1 MPNLLDYI
9 EWRGDLTFDQAP
21 LNEVDNLIFCLL
33 SYVDLDGIV
42 PGVKGLI
49 LNDKQVIHPEQRRM
63 TLRSAAAEY
72 FLTRPTC
79 SRHPLGFIIPADI
92 LTLFRHA
99 AQAPRYREIELTGY
113 VNRISDKRACQFSA
127 LTFHLPG
134 DVVFVAF
141 RGTDDTITGWKED
154 LNLSVMDEIPAQRM
168 AADYLNDLDMTP
180 DTRLTVG
187 GHSKGGNLAVWG
199 AVHANASIR
208 ERIQAVYSN
217 DGPGFSEG
225 TTHSE
230 SYQALRPRIHLLLP
244 EDSLVGLLLEQET
257 TYRVV
262 KSKRRGFG
270 QHDGLSWEVLGGSF
284 LTAESLSPL
293 GLRHKNVLCDRIAT
307 LPVSRR
313 REYIRLLSNLLEA
326 TGAETLMQ
334 LYQNKG
340 RVILS
345 FMKAY
350 RALSESDRNA
360 LSALRDTVFSNKAD
374 TALCTEPTGH
384 HRSRGNIGVQLFP
397 LSSR

>member
-1 MPNLLDYI
+1 MSNLLDYI

-42 PGVKGLI
+42 PGIKGLV
-49 LNDKQVIHPEQRRM
+49 LNDKQVIHPEKRRM

-99 AQAPRYREIELTGY
+99 AQAPRYREIELAGY

-141 RGTDDTITGWKED
+141 RGTDDTIAGWKED
-154 LNLSVMDEIPAQRM
+154 LNLSVMNEIPAQRM
-168 AADYLNDLDMTP
+168 AADYLNDLDVTP

-199 AVHANASIR
+199 VLHANESIR
-208 ERIQAVYSN
+208 QKLQSVYSN

-225 TTHSE
+225 TTRSE
-230 SYQALRPRIHLLLP
+230 TYQALRPRIRLLLP
-244 EDSLVGLLLEQET
+244 EDSLVGLLLEQEE

-262 KSKRRGFG
+262 KSSRKGLC

-284 LTAESLSPL
+284 LTAEKLSPL
-293 GLRHKNVLCDRIAT
+293 GLRHKNDLCGRITA
-307 LPVSRR
+307 LPVSQR
-313 REYIRLLSNLLEA
+313 RECISLLFGLLEA
-326 TGAETLMQ
+326 TGVKTLTQ
-334 LYQNKG
+334 LYRNKG
-340 RVILS
+340 HVALS
-345 FMKAY
+345 IMKAY
-350 RALSESDRNA
+350 RALPVSDRNA
-360 LSALRDTVFSNKAD
+360 LSTLRDILLSNKAD
-374 TALCTEPTGH
+374 ARFPADPVQRRRQKG
-384 HRSRGNIGVQLFP
+384 SISVQLFP
-397 LSSR
+397 LLTR